1 MNDVAVFS
9 QRMIELLPQLM
20 RGVTRH
26 ESNALSRGVITLPQ
40 LWAMEC
46 VSRRDDCSMHEL
58 AATLG
63 ISRPAATGLMD
74 RLVANGLARRTGDTA
89 DRRVVRVTITAKGRR
104 VVRDIWTQKRRAIAQ
119 VFGRLSAQDR
129 ADYLRILERVVE
141 TLGDGKATA
150 NGV

>member
-1 MNDVAVFS
+1 MNDIATFS

-26 ESNALSRGVITLPQ
+26 ESNALSRGTITLPQ

-46 VSRRDDCSMHEL
+46 VSRRDGCSMHEL
-58 AATLG
+58 AATLN
-63 ISRPAATGLMD
+63 ISRPAATGLVD
-74 RLVANGLARRTGDTA
+74 RLVAHVLARLAGDGKY
-89 DRRVVRVTITAKGRR
+89 RRLVRVTITAKGRR
-104 VVRDIWTQKRRAIAQ
+104 IVRDIWTQKRRAIAH

-141 TLGDGKATA
+141 TLGAP
-150 NGV
+150 